1 MFLQLHIQ
9 VLLYS
14 AVQSQRR
21 KVEGLLKVTVYAEEV
36 CDCCSN
42 AQLVS
47 VDGCLC
53 QASCSSQ
60 GIDTGQAADSALRAA
75 INRIAVVLSEDGIY
89 LHDIHQDYIVVKAV
103 YNLTKLV
110 VLAIIDSD
118 AAQIAKDRPA
128 HIVNF
133 NSTRIKLFALVALP
147 KAVSA
152 NIAARMA
159 LGTPASTLTLM
170 VSLSQLLWA
179 SLRPSQLAQQALGY
193 RAQL

>member
-1 MFLQLHIQ
+1 M
-9 VLLYS
+9 
-14 AVQSQRR
+14 
-21 KVEGLLKVTVYAEEV
+21 
-36 CDCCSN
+36 
-42 AQLVS
+42 
-47 VDGCLC
+47 
-53 QASCSSQ
+53 
-60 GIDTGQAADSALRAA
+60 
-75 INRIAVVLSEDGIY
+75 
-89 LHDIHQDYIVVKAV
+89 VKAV

-193 RAQL
+193 RA